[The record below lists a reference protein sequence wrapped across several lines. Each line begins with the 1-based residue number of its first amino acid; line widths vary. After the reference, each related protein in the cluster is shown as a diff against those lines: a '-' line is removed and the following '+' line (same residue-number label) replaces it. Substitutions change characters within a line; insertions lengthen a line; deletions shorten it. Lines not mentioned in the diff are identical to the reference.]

1 MKAFTTHYFP
11 QNGVFYQDG
20 SATEYRRRR
29 RPAAL
34 LFFAAA
40 LAGGCAVHGPLGPP
54 EGPEIAAARAEPA
67 ALRGSRV
74 HWGGRIARVENRADV
89 SLVEVVEQPLAD
101 SGRPRQ
107 TDQSGGR
114 FIVLIDGF
122 IDPVIYAVGKP
133 ISVVGTLIEP
143 LDGKIGDYPYRFARL
158 HAERHQLWPERQPV
172 RVIYRYEAWPWGL
185 YPYPRWPYRR
195 RH

>member
-1 MKAFTTHYFP
+1 MKAFTTHCFP
-11 QNGVFYQDG
+11 QNQVFYQDG
-20 SATEYRRRR
+20 SATEH
-29 RPAAL
+29 RPLRQLAAV
-34 LFFAAA
+34 LFFVATLTA
-40 LAGGCAVHGPLGPP
+40 GCALHGPLGPAD
-54 EGPEIAAARAEPA
+54 GPGIADARAEPG

-89 SLVEVVEQPLAD
+89 SLVEVVEQPLSA

-114 FIVLIDGF
+114 FIALIDGF

-133 ISVVGTLIEP
+133 ISMVGTLLEP
-143 LDGKIGDYPYRFARL
+143 LDGKIGDYPYRFAQLRT
-158 HAERHQLWPERQPV
+158 ERHQLWQERRPV

-195 RH
+195 RY